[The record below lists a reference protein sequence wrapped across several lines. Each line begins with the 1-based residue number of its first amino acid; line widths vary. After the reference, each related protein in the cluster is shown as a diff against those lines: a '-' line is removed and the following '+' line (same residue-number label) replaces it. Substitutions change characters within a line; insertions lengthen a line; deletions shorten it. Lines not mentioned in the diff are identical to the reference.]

1 MNILV
6 LCTGNSAR
14 SILLEAI
21 LNRHGAGRI
30 SAWSAGSQPVGRVH
44 PMSLQLL
51 DARGYDTS
59 GLRSK
64 SWDVF
69 AATSAPVLD
78 LVITVCGNADS
89 ETCPI
94 WHGAPLRVHWG
105 VDDPAAL
112 PADEQAAGFR
122 AAYDLLANRAKAF
135 LALEFEDMTP
145 ENLLGALNDI
155 GRLT

>member
-21 LNRHGAGRI
+21 LNRHGAGRV
-30 SAWSAGSQPVGRVH
+30 SAWSAGSQPAGRVH
-44 PMSLQLL
+44 PQSLQLL
-51 DARGYDTS
+51 DTRGYDTS

-69 AATSAPVLD
+69 AATGAPVLD
-78 LVITVCGNADS
+78 MVITVCGNADS

-112 PADEQAAGFR
+112 PPM
-122 AAYDLLANRAKAF
+122 NRPPGSGQHMICWQSAPRHS
-135 LALEFEDMTP
+135 LRW
-145 ENLLGALNDI
+145 NLRI
-155 GRLT
+155 